1 MEVAHRR
8 RSAVT
13 EALANNLQG
22 SSQQLE
28 AAPRGGAEGVFMVRP
43 VAYPPD
49 GVIRASFCKQPIAGT
64 QQLLFWILGELGV
77 GTDQHYVFLLV
88 FRHNDIEIA
97 YLVSVLLVKLD
108 VGHTHDILKRVV
120 VIEEAT
126 FFCSEI

>member
-49 GVIRASFCKQPIAGT
+49 AVIRASFSASTRSPVPNRAAVV
-64 QQLLFWILGELGV
+64 FW
-77 GTDQHYVFLLV
+77 
-88 FRHNDIEIA
+88 
-97 YLVSVLLVKLD
+97 
-108 VGHTHDILKRVV
+108 
-120 VIEEAT
+120 
-126 FFCSEI
+126 